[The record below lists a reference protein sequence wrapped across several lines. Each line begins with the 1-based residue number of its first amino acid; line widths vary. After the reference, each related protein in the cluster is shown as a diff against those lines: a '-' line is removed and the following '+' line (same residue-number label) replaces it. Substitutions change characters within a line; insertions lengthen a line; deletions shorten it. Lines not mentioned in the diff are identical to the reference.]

1 MSRLANSFSADSEG
15 EVGESVKVPREVES
29 ESLSRASS
37 SFVILE
43 SSGEK
48 EKSVS
53 GSRRRPLSGDG
64 ETEQTK
70 KKMKD
75 QVDGVSCSFLLCF
88 PFFFFA

>member
-15 EVGESVKVPREVES
+15 EVGESVKFPREVES

-37 SFVILE
+37 FLILE